1 MDANALYYTFS
12 TIAQTLSGAVAVLV
26 AFVLFRLN
34 DLDKKIDLGN
44 ERLRALGKPY
54 LEARET
60 LAKHGI
66 VALKKFL
73 EGKVT
78 FHPEAEEDC
87 RVAYGASRTR
97 TMVTRLLYVSLVM
110 TGLDIAACFVALPA
124 TPALIDSGWTLWS
137 IVALV
142 GLGIICLLL
151 YIWLIVSMV
160 KRPAD

>member
-1 MDANALYYTFS
+1 MDANTLYYTFS
-12 TIAQTLSGAVAVLV
+12 TIAQTLAGALAVLV

-44 ERLRALGKPY
+44 ERLRALGEPY
-54 LEARET
+54 LKAREK
-60 LAKHGI
+60 LRDGI
-66 VALKKFL
+66 VALKTFL

-87 RVAYGASRTR
+87 RAAYAASKTR
-97 TMVTRLLYVSLVM
+97 TTIIWLLYVSVLM
-110 TGLDIAACFVALPA
+110 TALDIAACFVALPA
-124 TPALIDSGWTLWS
+124 TPALIGSGWTLWS
-137 IVALV
+137 IVALL

-151 YIWLIVSMV
+151 YVCLIVAMV